1 MSYPQARID
10 LSVNA
15 QGAINGTRQAVQA
28 FNQLEQKGKQAVATL
43 DTGINQTTNSMA
55 RLESQTTRTTASF
68 QRNGMAMLAIGTS
81 YAGAY
86 TAISNLDKAMQRVSK
101 AELGLQRARDLQQT
115 TTISIQRLESQLNK
129 LREEGKTNT
138 DTYTL
143 ALAKLEL
150 QQQKLGTAT
159 NDLAVKEEELRIQQG
174 ALTDTQILFATM
186 MINTVVS
193 SIALGRQAVEG
204 LSLAQVKNRIQ
215 TALTTKTYYANAIG
229 LKTMG
234 TASIFSISGLKGL
247 MTTQKLLNISMG
259 KWLLIATGVILA
271 YEGIAHVIKMLN
283 PEVDI
288 TIEKLSGD
296 LFSAMDKAQMKA
308 MGMSDE
314 MIATSETM
322 TEFGTTAQNAGE
334 GVVALGNVTS
344 ETAGKITGL
353 ATGFGSTSEA
363 ILKFHEELS
372 GKGLE
377 DLNNRVDAI
386 NMVFEALGN
395 NIDKNSEEWK
405 RAVHG
410 LIPEIGK
417 IADEL
422 SISSKQG
429 ALEFVR
435 NMKKMTG
442 DTTGELDKLIEKISE
457 VDSAMSDALKK
468 KRQIDED
475 EDVNSF
481 DNIMANLKNSEAIT
495 KFNTIAGQIQ
505 REAMMGNQVG
515 VNYLSGQLR
524 NMIATYNSQQ
534 NISSAFKNT
543 GLNNLATLVSN
554 QVNEIYRAQRA
565 LGTLPSSKSTALRNV
580 FSQFGISQ
588 ATANYVANLNKAVN
602 TSTYK
607 SNQGFGGT
615 SKFAGRT
622 LTRSKGKKKRG
633 RGINWE
639 QRMREQG
646 FAITGGTLNESIL
659 RALTGINVSTESFIQ
674 RFVGRG
680 WSLAPVLKKDAL
692 ISALEKAR
700 LIRSDNRKMVTDEIV
715 SLEKLYGFDLYDE
728 NNIPILL
735 ENMYLEGLFD
745 NAGNLPRDFQSKYAQ
760 FLSGQIT
767 DIRKEFEYKRQ
778 QTFFA
783 GYSDIFK
790 NLFGEDIDYDMAV
803 RDSATTRMF
812 SDILKFANKSRY
824 QTIGT

>member
-55 RLESQTTRTTASF
+55 RLESQTTKTTASF

-101 AELGLQRARDLQQT
+101 AELGLQRARDLEQT
-115 TTISIQRLESQLNK
+115 TLISIQRLESQLNK
-129 LREEGKTNT
+129 LRSEGKTNT

-159 NDLAVKEEELRIQQG
+159 NDLKVKEEELRIQQG

-204 LSLAQVKNRIQ
+204 LSVAQVKNRIQ

-314 MIATSETM
+314 VIATTETM
-322 TEFGTTAQNAGE
+322 TEFGTTVDQTGE
-334 GVVALGNVTS
+334 SVVQLGNLTS

-353 ATGFGSTSEA
+353 ATGFGETSQA
-363 ILKFHEELS
+363 ILRFHEELS

-377 DLNNRVDAI
+377 DVQNRVDAI
-386 NMVFEALGN
+386 NMVFEALGS

-405 RAVHG
+405 RAVHS

-417 IADEL
+417 LADEL
-422 SISSKQG
+422 AISSKDG
-429 ALEFVR
+429 ALAFVN

-442 DTTGELDKLIEKISE
+442 DTNGELDKIIKKINE
-457 VDSAMSDALKK
+457 VDSALSETSKK
-468 KRQIDED
+468 KRQIDDSADLDDFTKTLE
-475 EDVNSF
+475 
-481 DNIMANLKNSEAIT
+481 ANRNLGFIKSLYAVAEQAYKRGDIGTAIAYEKYASYLGRNQTNVSGTIRSIDQQLSSIKSILGTTTIKNL
-495 KFNTIAGQIQ
+495 G
-505 REAMMGNQVG
+505 GQVG
-515 VNYLSGQLR
+515 NV
-524 NMIATYNSQQ
+524 
-534 NISSAFKNT
+534 T
-543 GLNNLATLVSN
+543 GLNFQDLLNRGVQNNSYSVTNAMLKATGMTSAGYISAKLSGVKNPKAIGMGGSQSKGRTNRGMGAGRSRQLSINSANAQYSADLQAMTGFALKDLEALTGLTLQYVDYNTLFLANPRSNRINYEDYTTNRAKLVNQYIRQEAENRAEISN
-554 QVNEIYRAQRA
+554 RISLINEIYSLNPFSSISIAQSA
-565 LGTLPSSKSTALRNV
+565 SALRSV
-580 FSQFGISQ
+580 LTQTKSQISQ
-588 ATANYVANLNKAVN
+588 ASSTLGLTQEQII
-602 TSTYK
+602 TSQ
-607 SNQGFGGT
+607 SSQ
-615 SKFAGRT
+615 
-622 LTRSKGKKKRG
+622 LTRYD
-633 RGINWE
+633 IQN
-639 QRMREQG
+639 M
-646 FAITGGTLNESIL
+646 ITFS
-659 RALTGINVSTESFIQ
+659 Q
-674 RFVGRG
+674 
-680 WSLAPVLKKDAL
+680 
-692 ISALEKAR
+692 LER
-700 LIRSDNRKMVTDEIV
+700 NTMNQV
-715 SLEKLYGFDLYDE
+715 
-728 NNIPILL
+728 
-735 ENMYLEGLFD
+735 
-745 NAGNLPRDFQSKYAQ
+745 
-760 FLSGQIT
+760 
-767 DIRKEFEYKRQ
+767 
-778 QTFFA
+778 
-783 GYSDIFK
+783 
-790 NLFGEDIDYDMAV
+790 
-803 RDSATTRMF
+803 
-812 SDILKFANKSRY
+812 
-824 QTIGT
+824 